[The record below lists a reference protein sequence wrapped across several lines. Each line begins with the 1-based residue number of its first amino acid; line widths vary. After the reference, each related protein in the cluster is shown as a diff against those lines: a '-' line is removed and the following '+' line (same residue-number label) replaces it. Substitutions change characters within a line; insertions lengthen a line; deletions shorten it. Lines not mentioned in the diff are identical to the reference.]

1 MVCGRLLGAVL
12 TVITLAAAPLA
23 AAAALVTNNGNAP
36 VSWGLALAATPDT
49 LNLPGTWAGTAPAV
63 RTGNLPGVYRSVFD
77 NQNVAADNSGVFG
90 LSYWAVGPGNQ
101 TTSARLLF
109 GGDRTSLSFLWGSVD
124 GNNMLRFY
132 NNGSLVDTVNRS
144 HLLGEVTAR
153 GASYV
158 TISNVLF
165 DEVRFAAAG
174 NAFEFS
180 NITATP
186 VPLPAAAWLLLA
198 GLAGLGLIA
207 RRRAA

>member
-1 MVCGRLLGAVL
+1 MLCGRLLGTVLAVL
-12 TVITLAAAPLA
+12 TLAAAPLA
-23 AAAALVTNNGNAP
+23 ATAAVVTNNGNAP
-36 VSWGLALAATPDT
+36 NSWSLALAATPDT

-63 RTGNLPGVYRSVFD
+63 RTGNMPGVYRSVFD
-77 NQNVAADNSGVFG
+77 NQDVAADNSAVFG
-90 LSYWAVGPGNQ
+90 LSYWAVGPANQ

-109 GGDRTSLSFLWGSVD
+109 GSNRTSLSFLWGSVD
-124 GNNMLRFY
+124 GNNTLRFY
-132 NNGSLVDTVNRS
+132 KNGSLVDVVNRS

-158 TISNVLF
+158 TISSVLF
-165 DEVRFAAAG
+165 DEVRFGASG

-198 GLAGLGLIA
+198 GLGSLGLLA